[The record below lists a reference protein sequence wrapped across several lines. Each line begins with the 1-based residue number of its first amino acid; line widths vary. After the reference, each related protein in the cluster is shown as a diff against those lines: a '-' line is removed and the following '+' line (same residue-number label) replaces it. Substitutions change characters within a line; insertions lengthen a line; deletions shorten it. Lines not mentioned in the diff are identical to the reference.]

1 MKKRNNSF
9 LAFLPKQI
17 QKPIYWCFIVLL
29 ILTVGSVVFYPSLQ
43 YQIPIFYSLTKS
55 TDQLVSKK
63 WIFLFPSL
71 CLAVILIN
79 TALICLVKNLE
90 NIIIKLF
97 AWATFG
103 LQIILAMIFIRL
115 ILIIY

>member
-1 MKKRNNSF
+1 MKKRNNF
-9 LAFLPKQI
+9 LAFLPKKVR
-17 QKPIYWCFIVLL
+17 KPIYWCFVILL
-29 ILTVGSVVFYPSLQ
+29 ILTIGSVVFYPNLQ

-55 TDQLVSKK
+55 SDQLVSKK

-71 CLAVILIN
+71 CLSIILVN
-79 TALICLVKNLE
+79 TAFICLVKNLE
-90 NIIIKLF
+90 NVVVKLF
-97 AWATFG
+97 AWTTFG